1 MLLLDYQNVLI
12 QSILT
17 ERFSGYVP
25 RAPPSSSRAD
35 ITNILSRSAAPA
47 SIDQTVSDFDGV
59 IFHISTPESKTKI
72 LLSIQIRCYKDLVK
86 YGAEQ
91 VLRRE
96 YGSYV
101 APTEPGYDFSVMV
114 DLENLP
120 ADKGRSRRDGW
131 REQNHD

>member
-1 MLLLDYQNVLI
+1 M
-12 QSILT
+12 
-17 ERFSGYVP
+17 
-25 RAPPSSSRAD
+25 
-35 ITNILSRSAAPA
+35 

-72 LLSIQIRCYKDLVK
+72 LVSIQIRCYKDLVK

-91 VLRRE
+91 VLQRE

-101 APTEPGYDFSVMV
+101 VPPEAGYDFSVLV

-120 ADKGRSRRDGW
+120 ADKGIYPLTLAPYHAISFS
-131 REQNHD
+131 